1 MRDFSVQC
9 IYHTSVELNSFFIIS
24 VHAKTK
30 RSGKLLLSADEGD
43 ALALGSRVL
52 SLSSSIDWQINE
64 SALIDD

>member
-1 MRDFSVQC
+1 M
-9 IYHTSVELNSFFIIS
+9 
-24 VHAKTK
+24 HAKTK